1 MVTAQKHSSSLEWT
15 AFLVQFLCF
24 SNPLNP
30 QNITLTWISEFLFYE
45 NKLGQLSL
53 EWETAILRSD

>member
-1 MVTAQKHSSSLEWT
+1 MVMAQRHSSSLEVT
-15 AFLVQFLCF
+15 GFLVQFFCF
-24 SNPLNP
+24 SYLLNP

-45 NKLGQLSL
+45 NKLDQLSL